1 MAEGKGVGLLPAG
14 SGATAAAGA
23 QQTVVWL
30 WCSHCVSLAAQG
42 WTHRSARTHGSD
54 LQCHCDS

>member
-30 WCSHCVSLAAQG
+30 SRQWCGSGAA
-42 WTHRSARTHGSD
+42 TV
-54 LQCHCDS
+54 